1 MSINKYDESRK
12 KDFHKKLAVC
22 GVIFLIVVVFG
33 VGMFCF
39 LSPDTNSEAT
49 STNDTIDKQ
58 DIVEIGGV
66 KCVPKDG
73 IETYLFL
80 GVDQRGELTK
90 VKKFDGTGQCDVI
103 QLLVLDNVNKTYSTL
118 TINRDTMVDMTVYN
132 ENGESLGEMNAQIAL
147 AHTNGDVADFGNKV
161 TVETLSNLLYN
172 QSIDGYVSLNMD
184 SIPVINNLAGGVTV
198 TIEDDFSASDK
209 SLKMGETVK
218 LTDEQ
223 AYHYI
228 HDRKN
233 VADGTNENRM
243 KRQSEYLSNL
253 KDIYMAKFKESSG
266 FINEA
271 YDALEKYMGT
281 DLTPRMMSR
290 IAVNLTKYEEKE
302 SPVLTGKNSM
312 GEFGFIEFRLD
323 QDSLDKAVRELFY
336 DEVK

>member
-1 MSINKYDESRK
+1 MNINKYDESRK
-12 KDFHKKLAVC
+12 KDFHKKLTVC
-22 GVIFLIVVVFG
+22 GVIFLLVVAFG

-39 LSPDTNSEAT
+39 LSPGADSETT
-49 STNDTIDKQ
+49 STEDTIDKR

-66 KCVPKDG
+66 KCVPKESL
-73 IETYLFL
+73 ETYLFL
-80 GVDQRGELTK
+80 GVDQKGELTK
-90 VKKFDGTGQCDVI
+90 IKQYDGTGQCDVI
-103 QLLVLDNVNKTYSTL
+103 KLLVLDNVNKTYTTL
-118 TINRDTMVDMTVYN
+118 TINRDTMVDMTTYN
-132 ENGESLGEMNAQIAL
+132 EKGQSMGEMNAQIAL
-147 AHTNGDVADFGNKV
+147 AHTNGDVAEFGNKV
-161 TVETLSNLLYN
+161 TIETVSNLLYK
-172 QSIDGYVSLNMD
+172 QPIDGYVSLNMD

-198 TIEDDFSASDK
+198 TIEDDFSKSDK

-218 LTDEQ
+218 LSDEQ

-243 KRQSEYLSNL
+243 KRQAEYLSNL
-253 KDIYMAKFKESSG
+253 KDIYMGKFKESSG

-271 YDALEKYMGT
+271 YDALEKYMST

-312 GEFGFIEFRLD
+312 GEFGFIEYRLD
-323 QDSLDKAVRELFY
+323 QDSLDNAVRELFY

>member
-1 MSINKYDESRK
+1 MNTKKYDESHK

-22 GVIFLIVVVFG
+22 GVIFLIVVAFG

-39 LSPDTNSEAT
+39 LSPDTDSETT
-49 STNDTIDKQ
+49 STEDTIDKR

-66 KCVPKDG
+66 KCVPKESV
-73 IETYLFL
+73 ETYLFL
-80 GVDQRGELTK
+80 GIDQKGELTK
-90 VKKFDGTGQCDVI
+90 VKKYNGTGQCDVI
-103 QLLVLDNVNKTYSTL
+103 ELLVLNNVDRTYTTL
-118 TINRDTMVDMTVYN
+118 TINRDTMVDMTLYN
-132 ENGESLGEMNAQIAL
+132 DKGESMGEMNAQIAL
-147 AHTNGDVADFGNKV
+147 AHANGDVAEFGNKIA
-161 TVETLSNLLYN
+161 VETVSNLLYN
-172 QSIDGYVSLNMD
+172 QPIDGCVSLNMD

-198 TIEDDFSASDK
+198 TIEDDFSDSDK
-209 SLKMGETVK
+209 SIKMGETIK
-218 LTDEQ
+218 LSDEQ

-243 KRQSEYLSNL
+243 KRQSVYLSNL

-302 SPVLTGKNSM
+302 SPVLTGKNKT
-312 GEFGFIEFRLD
+312 GEFGYIEYRLD
-323 QDSLDKAVRELFY
+323 QQSLDKAVRELFY

>member
-1 MSINKYDESRK
+1 MSIKKYDESRK
-12 KDFHKKLAVC
+12 KDFHKKLSVC
-22 GVIFLIVVVFG
+22 GVIFLIGIALG

-39 LSPDTNSEAT
+39 LSPEEEKESISTVDTV
-49 STNDTIDKQ
+49 DKR

-103 QLLVLDNVNKTYSTL
+103 QLLVLDSVNKTYTKL
-118 TINRDTMVDMTVYN
+118 VINRDTMVDMTTYN
-132 ENGESLGEMNAQIAL
+132 EKGQSLGEVNAQIAL

-161 TVETLSNLLYN
+161 TIETVSKLLYN
-172 QSIDGYVSLNMD
+172 HPIDGYVSLNMD

-198 TIEDDFSASDK
+198 TIEDDFSKSDK
-209 SLKMGETVK
+209 SLKMGETIK
-218 LTDEQ
+218 LSDEQ

-228 HDRKN
+228 HDRQN

-243 KRQSEYLSNL
+243 KRQSMYLSKL
-253 KDIYMAKFKESSG
+253 KGIFLDKFKESGS
-266 FINEA
+266 FINQA
-271 YDALEKYMGT
+271 YDALENYMST

-290 IAVNLTKYEEKE
+290 IALNLTKYEEVD

-323 QDSLDKAVRELFY
+323 QDSLDKAVRKLFY
-336 DEVK
+336 DEIK

>member
-1 MSINKYDESRK
+1 MDVKKYDESRK

-39 LSPDTNSEAT
+39 LSPNTDSEKT
-49 STNDTIDKQ
+49 STEDMIDKR

-66 KCVPKDG
+66 KCVPKESV
-73 IETYLFL
+73 ETYLFL

-90 VKKFDGTGQCDVI
+90 VKEYNGTGQCDVI
-103 QLLVLDNVNKTYSTL
+103 ELLVLDNKDKIYTTL
-118 TINRDTMVDMTVYN
+118 TINRDTMVDMTLYN
-132 ENGESLGEMNAQIAL
+132 EKGESMGEMNAQIAL
-147 AHTNGDVADFGNKV
+147 AHANGDVAEFGNKV
-161 TVETLSNLLYN
+161 AVETVSDLLYN
-172 QSIDGYVSLNMD
+172 QPIDGCVSLNMD

-209 SLKMGETVK
+209 SLKMGETIK
-218 LTDEQ
+218 LSDEQ

-233 VADGTNENRM
+233 VADGTNANRM
-243 KRQSEYLSNL
+243 KRQSEYLSKL

-302 SPVLTGKNSM
+302 SPVLTGKNKV
-312 GEFGFIEFRLD
+312 GESGFVEYRLD
-323 QDSLDKAVRELFY
+323 QQSLDKAVRELFY